1 MFEVI
6 LVPLDGS
13 KRAEKILP
21 TIQELASCMQAQ
33 VVLVQVIEPVL
44 MPYDP
49 QGYLPELDAERT
61 EQRRLE
67 ATEYLVKTAET
78 LRANGLNVLTRVEE
92 GPVVESILA
101 ICTMEKPKLIALA
114 SHGRTGLARVFYG
127 SVTDGVLHQC
137 TCPLL
142 VIRSA

>member
-21 TIQELASCMQAQ
+21 IISELAGSLDSQ
-33 VVLVQVIEPVL
+33 VLLVKVIEPVL

-49 QGYLPELDAERT
+49 QGYLPEMDVERT
-61 EQRRLE
+61 AQRRQE
-67 ATEYLVKTAET
+67 AQEYLEKVAEE
-78 LRANGLNVLTRVEE
+78 LRGKGIQTRTRVEE
-92 GPVVESILA
+92 GPVVETILD
-101 ICTMEKPKLIALA
+101 ICKIDHPRLIALA

-127 SVTDGVLHQC
+127 SVTDGLLHQC
-137 TCPLL
+137 TCPML
-142 VIRSA
+142 VIRSV